1 VEGREREG
9 PVRKRRKGKNEIG
22 LNGRRWEKVK
32 APEEEL
38 RRLWRVEFLQLEVA
52 IGAAVNCSSRR
63 WHGWGNSG
71 ELQSGETEQRQRRKT
86 KGIS

>member
-1 VEGREREG
+1 VG
-9 PVRKRRKGKNEIG
+9 KRD
-22 LNGRRWEKVK
+22 K

-52 IGAAVNCSSRR
+52 IGTAVNCSSRR

-86 KGIS
+86 KGNSRGLVCNLRKL